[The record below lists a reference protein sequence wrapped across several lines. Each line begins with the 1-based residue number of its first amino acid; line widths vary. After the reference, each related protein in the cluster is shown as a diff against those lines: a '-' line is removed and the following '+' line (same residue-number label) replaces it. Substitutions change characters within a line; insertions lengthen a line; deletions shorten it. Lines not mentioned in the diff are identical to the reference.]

1 MIKILFICHGRPRTF
16 GWRGLKSRLLRNEN
30 GICDERSSY
39 GVGFFSFT
47 KKCRFECRLSVG
59 CLYGTV
65 AFAVVRWKLISMNIT
80 MRRNVI
86 KMFRIVIRIIISSDI
101 CIKIDKNERNKLMID
116 CNTYYVVVLLII
128 IVYLT

>member
-1 MIKILFICHGRPRTF
+1 
-16 GWRGLKSRLLRNEN
+16 
-30 GICDERSSY
+30 
-39 GVGFFSFT
+39 
-47 KKCRFECRLSVG
+47 
-59 CLYGTV
+59 
-65 AFAVVRWKLISMNIT
+65 MNIT

>member
-1 MIKILFICHGRPRTF
+1 MGFVPPLYSYFIKTVGLSTGLSSIKMNMICG
-16 GWRGLKSRLLRNEN
+16 
-30 GICDERSSY
+30 ERSSY
-39 GVGFFSFT
+39 GGLLFVY
-47 KKCRFECRLSVG
+47 KKMSV

-80 MRRNVI
+80 MHRNVI
-86 KMFRIVIRIIISSDI
+86 KMFRIVIRIIISSGI
-101 CIKIDKNERNKLMID
+101 CIKIDKNERNNLMID